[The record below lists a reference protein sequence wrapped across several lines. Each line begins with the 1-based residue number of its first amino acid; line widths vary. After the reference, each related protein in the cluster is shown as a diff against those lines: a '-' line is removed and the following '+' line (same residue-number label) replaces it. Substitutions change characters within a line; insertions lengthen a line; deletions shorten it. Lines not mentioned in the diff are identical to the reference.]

1 MHNLDPIWL
10 AFAGFGG
17 GLVGSMA
24 GLASLVSYPA
34 LLAVGLS
41 PVSAN
46 VTNTVALVFTSAG
59 SILGSKTEL
68 RDRMGHIKWLGPTA
82 IAGGITGSLLLL
94 ALPSKSFTLVVPVL
108 IGVAAL
114 GVLIRRNPASTTLA
128 SPHTPGWVLTVWI
141 FVIGIY
147 GGYFGAAA
155 GVLMLAVLMFC
166 TGESLARSNAMKNL
180 LLGGANGIAAIAFIL
195 FSTVRWADAMP
206 LAIGF
211 FVGGRLGPVVV
222 RRAPTRPL
230 RYLIACAGVGVA
242 VHLGLDTY

>member
-10 AFAGFGG
+10 TFAGFGG

-68 RDRMGHIKWLGPTA
+68 RDRMGHIKWLAPTA

-108 IGVAAL
+108 IGLTAL
-114 GVLIRRNPASTTLA
+114 GATRRARRSPRRTRRVGCSRSGYSLLAST
-128 SPHTPGWVLTVWI
+128 
-141 FVIGIY
+141 
-147 GGYFGAAA
+147 A
-155 GVLMLAVLMFC
+155 GTSA
-166 TGESLARSNAMKNL
+166 
-180 LLGGANGIAAIAFIL
+180 
-195 FSTVRWADAMP
+195 P
-206 LAIGF
+206 LQ
-211 FVGGRLGPVVV
+211 
-222 RRAPTRPL
+222 
-230 RYLIACAGVGVA
+230 AC
-242 VHLGLDTY
+242 